1 MSSLPGILII
11 GVFLVFAGLM
21 MTRRMP
27 ALLALPCMAVI
38 IATISGAFYDW
49 SALVVPAPPAKPDF
63 TDFWSFIQ
71 SHVMT
76 KGAARLAE
84 PIMFTVFGAIL
95 SQLVMRAGIAQRIV
109 SVAAEYAGDRKMVL
123 AGLLTLAVAFCF
135 TSLTGLGSV
144 IMLGSLVLPI
154 LLSAGLSAEFSACL
168 MLFAIAVGGVFNPA
182 VIGTYTTVLG
192 LELEVV
198 KHYAAIFGGLLAL
211 TTLVFFLVEGRKET
225 TTFAWSVI
233 AEPLAS
239 KPAPAL
245 SLLTPIVPIALLLV
259 SGWLADHGIGY
270 KWEIIPAFVVGILYG
285 ALTTDAKRAL
295 PNVTAATLEGL
306 KDVGPVL
313 GLFVGIGMA
322 LNAMSAEP
330 TKTVMAPFLQAILP
344 TSTLGYVLFFTLL
357 APLALYRG
365 PLNFVGLGAG
375 VAFLIKSSA
384 LMPAVALLSA
394 FLSVGQIQGV
404 CDPTNTSNVWLA
416 TFTKSSTERF
426 LKRTLPYVW
435 AFVAVALLYA
445 GFGAGVMSK

>member
-38 IATISGAFYDW
+38 IAMISGAFYDW